1 MPLCNPD
8 CLIDWRVVEPPK
20 FKKDYE
26 GKLLRVGQFD
36 RKYQIGATLP
46 PDGAVCQIARRF
58 NGGGAGNSF
67 SLEVSWACPACDR
80 YHRKDIPETW
90 ISEDKAQFV
99 EPMGLADAT
108 YALGDHP
115 AVLYLATSY
124 SNPDPAKRAAH
135 AALASQCAAWFM
147 EGGWCVLSPLSMG
160 QAIAVEAPN
169 LPTDFA
175 AAQEVCLRMLEA
187 SDALVVLLLEGVR
200 ESVGVA
206 AEIDHARKL
215 GIPLNQ
221 VKMLA
226 GEGAGGGF
234 EIISKPKWWR

>member
-1 MPLCNPD
+1 MNLCNPD

-20 FKKDYE
+20 YKKDYE
-26 GKLLRVGQFD
+26 GKLLKIMQFSHKYRVGAF
-36 RKYQIGATLP
+36 LP
-46 PDGAVCQIARRF
+46 PDGAVCRISRRYKD
-58 NGGGAGNSF
+58 GGDTF
-67 SLEVSWACPACDR
+67 QLEVSWYCPACDSS
-80 YHRKDIPETW
+80 HRKHIPETW
-90 ISEDKAQFV
+90 ISEGKAHFV
-99 EPMGLADAT
+99 EPGGLADAT
-108 YALGDHP
+108 CALGDHP

-135 AALASQCAAWFM
+135 ASLASQCAAWLM
-147 EGGWCVLSPLSMG
+147 SKGWCVISPLSMG

-175 AAQEVCLRMLEA
+175 TAREVCLRMLEA
-187 SDALVVLLLEGVR
+187 SDALIVLLLEGVR

-221 VKMLA
+221 VKALA
-226 GEGAGGGF
+226 GEGAGGDF
-234 EIISKPKWWR
+234 EIIPSPKWWR